1 MADLTGMLQAAAGSG
16 GGGPWDVAGAVYN
29 GTPINRFS
37 VAAQD
42 TFPNGLFFKPDG
54 IKMYVVGFTDQDVN
68 EYDLSVAWDI
78 SSAVFLQ
85 NFSVAAQD
93 TTPTGLFFKPD
104 GTKMYVAG
112 ETFDYVIE
120 YDLSSAWDISSAV
133 FLQTFSFAAQET
145 FPRSVFFKP
154 DGIKMY
160 VAGSTGDAVNEYD
173 LSSAWDI
180 SSAVFLQT
188 FSVAAQ
194 DTTPTGLFFKSDG
207 TKMYVAG
214 STGDDVNEYDLSSA
228 WDISSAVFLQNF
240 SVAAQDALPRGLFFK
255 PDGTKM
261 YVVGANEDTVN
272 EYDLSSAWD
281 ISSASFTNP
290 TTEYFSVAAQ
300 ETSPEDVFFK
310 PDGTK
315 MYVVGSTGDDVNEYD
330 LSVAWDVSSASFL
343 QAKSISAQETSPT
356 GVFFKPDGT
365 KMYVV
370 GASGDDVNE
379 YDLSVAW
386 DVSSASFLQAKSI
399 SAQETSPTGVF
410 FKPDGTKMYVVGAS
424 GDDVNEYDLSV
435 AWDVTTA
442 VFSQTFSVAAQDTTP
457 TGLFFKPNGTKMYVV
472 GIISDNVNEYDLSVA
487 WDISSAVFLQTF
499 SVAAQDILP
508 QSVFFKPDGTKMYV
522 IGATGDAVWSY
533 DL

>member
-16 GGGPWDVAGAVYN
+16 GPGPGPSPGGWDISTAVYN

-85 NFSVAAQD
+85 SKSVA
-93 TTPTGLFFKPD
+93 
-104 GTKMYVAG
+104 
-112 ETFDYVIE
+112 
-120 YDLSSAWDISSAV
+120 
-133 FLQTFSFAAQET
+133 
-145 FPRSVFFKP
+145 
-154 DGIKMY
+154 
-160 VAGSTGDAVNEYD
+160 
-173 LSSAWDI
+173 
-180 SSAVFLQT
+180 
-188 FSVAAQ
+188 
-194 DTTPTGLFFKSDG
+194 
-207 TKMYVAG
+207 
-214 STGDDVNEYDLSSA
+214 
-228 WDISSAVFLQNF
+228 
-240 SVAAQDALPRGLFFK
+240 
-255 PDGTKM
+255 
-261 YVVGANEDTVN
+261 
-272 EYDLSSAWD
+272 
-281 ISSASFTNP
+281 
-290 TTEYFSVAAQ
+290 
-300 ETSPEDVFFK
+300 
-310 PDGTK
+310 
-315 MYVVGSTGDDVNEYD
+315 
-330 LSVAWDVSSASFL
+330 
-343 QAKSISAQETSPT
+343 
-356 GVFFKPDGT
+356 
-365 KMYVV
+365 
-370 GASGDDVNE
+370 
-379 YDLSVAW
+379 
-386 DVSSASFLQAKSI
+386 
-399 SAQETSPTGVF
+399 AQETSPTGVF

>member
-68 EYDLSVAWDI
+68 EYDLSV
-78 SSAVFLQ
+78 
-85 NFSVAAQD
+85 
-93 TTPTGLFFKPD
+93 
-104 GTKMYVAG
+104 
-112 ETFDYVIE
+112 
-120 YDLSSAWDISSAV
+120 
-133 FLQTFSFAAQET
+133 
-145 FPRSVFFKP
+145 
-154 DGIKMY
+154 
-160 VAGSTGDAVNEYD
+160 
-173 LSSAWDI
+173 
-180 SSAVFLQT
+180 
-188 FSVAAQ
+188 
-194 DTTPTGLFFKSDG
+194 
-207 TKMYVAG
+207 
-214 STGDDVNEYDLSSA
+214 A

-343 QAKSISAQETSPT
+343 QAKSISAQETGPS
-356 GVFFKPDGT
+356 
-365 KMYVV
+365 
-370 GASGDDVNE
+370 
-379 YDLSVAW
+379 
-386 DVSSASFLQAKSI
+386 
-399 SAQETSPTGVF
+399 GVF